1 MPRKREL
8 DRLRERARLDPVFAA
23 EWKAKKLAE
32 DKARRDAKLSPEYR
46 AAREWRRA
54 HPEEHRRNIQKAADD
69 RRKEERRAYYASDL
83 RIEKQEELRRRRA
96 KRDAW
101 HLLNPGVLYTT
112 QKAMTKEERRDYS
125 RKSSLRSA
133 GWTPE
138 SFALAKHEQSNRCAI
153 CGETP
158 EIKQKEAIE
167 ALVPDHKHGKPPVP
181 RALLCPG
188 CNSALGLLKDSPER
202 CEAAAAYLRR
212 FPYGNIPA
220 SPLGYTHG

>member
-1 MPRKREL
+1 MRQCLWCTGEFSPRVARKVYCKRRCKELAEQSRVRGGDGSRKREAHG
-8 DRLRERARLDPVFAA
+8 DYPY
-23 EWKAKKLAE
+23 
-32 DKARRDAKLSPEYR
+32 PEETTKQR
-46 AAREWRRA
+46 SRRA
-54 HPEEHRRNIQKAADD
+54 
-69 RRKEERRAYYASDL
+69 
-83 RIEKQEELRRRRA
+83 
-96 KRDAW
+96 
-101 HLLNPGVLYTT
+101 
-112 QKAMTKEERRDYS
+112 
-125 RKSSLRSA
+125 SLRSA